1 MGTPT
6 IYPRRMPKPSF
17 TPDDN
22 QKRLLAAL
30 RRAHKRAGDA
40 EAEYK
45 RILAECAAADI
56 PVLKLAEEVGAQ
68 RKTIYRHLGRS
79 MT

>member
-6 IYPRRMPKPSF
+6 HYPRQVAKPPF

-22 QKRLLAAL
+22 QKKLLAAL
-30 RRAHKRAGDA
+30 KRAHKKISDA
-40 EAEYK
+40 DAEYK
-45 RILAECAAADI
+45 RILAECAEAKI
-56 PVLKLAEEVGAQ
+56 PVAHLADTVGTE
-68 RKTIYRHLGRS
+68 RKSIYRHLGRS

>member
-1 MGTPT
+1 VDTQT
-6 IYPRRMPKPSF
+6 RYPRRVPRPPW
-17 TPDDN
+17 TPDDD
-22 QKRLLAAL
+22 QKKLLAAL
-30 RRAHKRAGDA
+30 KRAHAKMGDA

-45 RILAECAAADI
+45 RLLAECAAADI
-56 PVLKLAEEVGAQ
+56 PVARLADTVEVE

>member
-6 IYPRRMPKPSF
+6 IYPRRMPKTPF
-17 TPDDN
+17 APDDN

-30 RRAHKRAGDA
+30 KRAHKKAVDS

-45 RILAECAAADI
+45 QVLAECAAAEI
-56 PVLKLAEEVGAQ
+56 PVAKLAEEVGAQ